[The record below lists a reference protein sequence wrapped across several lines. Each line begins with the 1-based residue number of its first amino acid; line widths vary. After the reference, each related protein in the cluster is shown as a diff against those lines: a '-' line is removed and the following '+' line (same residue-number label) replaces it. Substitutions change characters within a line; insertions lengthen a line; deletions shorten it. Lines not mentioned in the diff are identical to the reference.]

1 MMMRRRKDEAKVMSP
16 MFPRLHVNDTEK
28 GGPKAPPRNKM
39 ALYEQLSIPSQRFN
53 SALPLPPNNTNSLV
67 PSISSRHGEGNE
79 SSMFMPFENSHEPS
93 SLAEKFH
100 SYSIHGAKISSTK
113 ENQHNQFPKATDY
126 HSLDTTPSTPAVCKS
141 TFLSPHFSNLK
152 KFSPRKLGHDDDLR
166 VPTSVLSGIDRSCS
180 CNKHGEDQERF
191 PELNL
196 CSSMQLQSANEI
208 SVGSKSKRYVENQ
221 AEENGRL
228 FRSNQDLADTSSNL
242 STKMKNSKSLKRP
255 HNSCNK
261 ENKISSVD
269 ILNGEVHANTWL
281 HHESGRS
288 LENASTVR
296 NKSCSR
302 QSLGVDNGSLNALE
316 TRYKTH
322 EENNPGTPQVRG
334 LNRHN
339 KVPSTSMMESVSFLN
354 MCPDDIVGIIGQK
367 HFWKV
372 RRAIIDQQR
381 IFAMQV
387 FELHRLIK
395 VQRLIAGSPKI
406 LLEDTYY
413 MGKLSLDV
421 SPFKKLPS
429 DNVSEPPLIVKIR
442 DRSQKPNIGIEYAD
456 ENAIAKLPHPSANGD
471 TNKGLLTQRPKYGPY
486 SGNVLSTS
494 RATNTGS
501 SSPWGFSPPGSQW
514 LVPVMSPS
522 EGLVYK
528 PYAGPCPPT
537 AGILAPVYGSCGPLN
552 LATGGGDFLSS
563 TYGVSA
569 SYQQGFGILPG
580 NPPIGQTY
588 FPHYGTPVRNPSVSG
603 SVVEQMSPFT
613 GVKSMG
619 NRLSTGDVNFTI
631 AQQSS
636 CNMSSQMSQA
646 ISFCVTKLPASKES
660 EIQASTASSPSER
673 TKGDALP
680 LFPTKPT
687 TQACTHKA
695 DTSGQQ
701 TRVIKVVPHN
711 RKLATESAA
720 RIFQSIQ
727 EERKH

>member
-1 MMMRRRKDEAKVMSP
+1 MHSFE
-16 MFPRLHVNDTEK
+16 
-28 GGPKAPPRNKM
+28 
-39 ALYEQLSIPSQRFN
+39 SQ
-53 SALPLPPNNTNSLV
+53 
-67 PSISSRHGEGNE
+67 
-79 SSMFMPFENSHEPS
+79 
-93 SLAEKFH
+93 
-100 SYSIHGAKISSTK
+100 
-113 ENQHNQFPKATDY
+113 
-126 HSLDTTPSTPAVCKS
+126 
-141 TFLSPHFSNLK
+141 
-152 KFSPRKLGHDDDLR
+152 
-166 VPTSVLSGIDRSCS
+166 
-180 CNKHGEDQERF
+180 
-191 PELNL
+191 
-196 CSSMQLQSANEI
+196 
-208 SVGSKSKRYVENQ
+208 
-221 AEENGRL
+221 
-228 FRSNQDLADTSSNL
+228 
-242 STKMKNSKSLKRP
+242 
-255 HNSCNK
+255 
-261 ENKISSVD
+261 
-269 ILNGEVHANTWL
+269 
-281 HHESGRS
+281 
-288 LENASTVR
+288 
-296 NKSCSR
+296 
-302 QSLGVDNGSLNALE
+302 
-316 TRYKTH
+316 
-322 EENNPGTPQVRG
+322 
-334 LNRHN
+334 
-339 KVPSTSMMESVSFLN
+339 
-354 MCPDDIVGIIGQK
+354 
-367 HFWKV
+367 
-372 RRAIIDQQR
+372 
-381 IFAMQV
+381 
-387 FELHRLIK
+387 

-486 SGNVLSTS
+486 SGNLLSTS

>member
-1 MMMRRRKDEAKVMSP
+1 MMMRRRKHEAKVMSP

-67 PSISSRHGEGNE
+67 PSISSSHGEGNE

-113 ENQHNQFPKATDY
+113 ENQNNQFPKATDY
-126 HSLDTTPSTPAVCKS
+126 HSLDTTPSTTAVCKS
-141 TFLSPHFSNLK
+141 TFLSPHFSNFK

-180 CNKHGEDQERF
+180 CNKHGENQERF

-196 CSSMQLQSANEI
+196 SYSMQLRSANEI
-208 SVGSKSKRYVENQ
+208 SVGPKSKRYQ
-221 AEENGRL
+221 SRL
-228 FRSNQDLADTSSNL
+228 LADTSSNL

-269 ILNGEVHANTWL
+269 ILNGEVRANAWL

-288 LENASTVR
+288 LENASNVR
-296 NKSCSR
+296 NESCSR

-322 EENNPGTPQVRG
+322 EEKNAGTTQVRG

-339 KVPSTSMMESVSFLN
+339 KVPSTSMLESVYCLN

-372 RRAIIDQQR
+372 RIAIIDQQR

-395 VQRLIAGSPKI
+395 VQRLIAASPKI

-421 SPFKKLPS
+421 SPFKKLGLIPNKKLPS

-442 DRSQKPNIGIEYAD
+442 DRSQKPKIGIEYAD
-456 ENAIAKLPHPSANGD
+456 ENAVAKLPHPSANGD
-471 TNKGLLTQRPKYGPY
+471 THKGLLTQRPKYEPY
-486 SGNVLSTS
+486 SANVLSTS

-580 NPPIGQTY
+580 TPPIGQTY

-603 SVVEQMSPFT
+603 SVVEQVSPFT

-636 CNMSSQMSQA
+636 CNISSQMSQA
-646 ISFCVTKLPASKES
+646 ISFCVTKIPASKES

-720 RIFQSIQ
+720 RTFQSIQ
-727 EERKH
+727 EERKQLD